1 MAKNTRQ
8 GNQERN
14 RRYREA
20 LAARGIRPVQVM
32 APETAHPLIRQ
43 AAGLMTRDDDPL
55 EPRAALR
62 RTGGANEPDEADA
75 SPELHAQLEA
85 ARARIEQIEREA
97 EARRLEIEAEAERQR
112 QALEAERDAAK
123 AAEVVEREKAEA
135 AMAEARTAGKRAV
148 EAEGQALVRLRRA
161 KLAEGIVKKVQDMP
175 GARGW
180 LVRWLAGNVL
190 EQQVDVDKGAEG
202 EIP

>member
-32 APETAHPLIRQ
+32 APETAHSLIRQ

-62 RTGGANEPDEADA
+62 LAGGSNESDEADA
-75 SPELHAQLEA
+75 SPELRAELEA

-97 EARRLEIEAEAERQR
+97 EARRLEIETEAERQR
-112 QALEAERDAAK
+112 RTLEAERDAAR
-123 AAEVVEREKAEA
+123 AAEVVEREKAES
-135 AMAEARTAGKRAV
+135 AMAEARTASERAV
-148 EAEGQALVRLRRA
+148 EAEGQASVRLRRA

-180 LVRWLAGNVL
+180 LVRWLAGDVL
-190 EQQVDVDKGAEG
+190 EQQGDGDRAG
-202 EIP
+202 